1 MSWAENSFTVC
12 HCEEALRRSNP
23 DMKQYYVYILA
34 SQKNGTLYIGVTN
47 DLLRRIFEHREGLV
61 SGFTQRYKIHH
72 LVYFETTDNIESAI
86 LREKQLKGGSRKKK
100 LTLIE
105 TNNPDWSDLYDS
117 LL

>member
-1 MSWAENSFTVC
+1 MN
-12 HCEEALRRSNP
+12 
-23 DMKQYYVYILA
+23 QYYVYILA

-61 SGFTQRYKIHH
+61 AGFTQRYKIHH
-72 LVYFETTDNIESAI
+72 LVYFEVTDNIESAI

-105 TNNPDWSDLYDS
+105 ASNPDWSDLYDS